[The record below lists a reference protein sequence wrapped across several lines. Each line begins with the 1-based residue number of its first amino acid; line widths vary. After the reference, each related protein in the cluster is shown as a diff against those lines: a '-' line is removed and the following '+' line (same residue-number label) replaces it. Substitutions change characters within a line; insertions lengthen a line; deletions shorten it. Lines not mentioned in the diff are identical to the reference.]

1 MPEKRAKYLT
11 YGKDERCDEIRKF
24 IEDAGICLIVRDMKT
39 DPLSVD
45 ELKNLLGH
53 NSITHFLNPASE
65 AYSAKG
71 LDKGLPE
78 RDEIFRMMAEDP
90 TLIRRPVIKTVRL
103 ITAGCDKKKISEML
117 QINANGEAI
126 EVRVHDRQPRVNRR
140 AVASGK

>member
-11 YGKDERCDEIRKF
+11 YGKDERCEEIRKF
-24 IEDAGICLIVRDMKT
+24 IEDAGIRLLVRDMKT

-45 ELKNLLGH
+45 ELKSLLGH
-53 NSITHFLNPASE
+53 ISLTHFLNPASE
-65 AYSAKG
+65 AYSEKG

-78 RDEIFRMMAEDP
+78 RDELFRLMAEDP

-103 ITAGCDKKKISEML
+103 ITAGCDKKKISEMF
-117 QINANGEAI
+117 QINANGEVVEI
-126 EVRVHDRQPRVNRR
+126 KPPERQQRSNRR

>member
-1 MPEKRAKYLT
+1 MAEKRAKYLT

-24 IEDAGICLIVRDMKT
+24 IEDAGIRLLVRDMKT

-53 NSITHFLNPASE
+53 ISLIHFLNPASE
-65 AYSAKG
+65 AYSKKG

-78 RDEIFRMMAEDP
+78 RDEVFRMMAEDP
-90 TLIRRPVIKTVRL
+90 SLIRRPIIKTVRL

-117 QINANGEAI
+117 QINDNGEAI
-126 EVRVHDRQPRVNRR
+126 EIRINDRQPRNNRR